1 MRTSQKETTG
11 RKAFE
16 LIIDMMLNKLSG
28 SENKREYYLTLAD
41 LVAKLPIKELNS
53 DSIGRVKQA
62 ILDPENRWFSYI
74 DRIIAETNPH
84 FAKMT
89 LLNLLL
95 NSADGMVTCGNTLTD
110 NGSVSRGVC
119 EVSADGYLTAIRER
133 KKIIRTAEEPG
144 AAFSEDDGNT
154 WTPISADSAVS
165 LNVWGFTPSFM
176 KELEARFP
184 SFLDRA
190 MREDPIKGE
199 YFLPSV
205 VDELI
210 REGKAS
216 AAVRMTQERWYGI
229 TYKED
234 KPAIMEAIR
243 SMEEEGV
250 YPKQF

>member
-1 MRTSQKETTG
+1 MAG
-11 RKAFE
+11 YV
-16 LIIDMMLNKLSG
+16 L
-28 SENKREYYLTLAD
+28 
-41 LVAKLPIKELNS
+41 
-53 DSIGRVKQA
+53 
-62 ILDPENRWFSYI
+62 
-74 DRIIAETNPH
+74 
-84 FAKMT
+84 
-89 LLNLLL
+89 
-95 NSADGMVTCGNTLTD
+95 GNTLTD

-154 WTPISADSAVS
+154 WTPISAGSAVS

-176 KELEARFP
+176 KELETRFP

-199 YFLPSV
+199 CFLPSV

-216 AAVRMTQERWYGI
+216 AAVRMTQDRWYGI